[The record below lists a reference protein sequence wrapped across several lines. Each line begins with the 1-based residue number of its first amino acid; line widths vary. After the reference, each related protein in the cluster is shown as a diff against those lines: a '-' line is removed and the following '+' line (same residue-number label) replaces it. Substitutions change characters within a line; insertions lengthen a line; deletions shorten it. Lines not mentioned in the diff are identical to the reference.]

1 MTAAAAYPDPRRHP
15 WRADLAA
22 TGLEG
27 RVPSARFAA
36 GVARRVCR
44 GCASL
49 KAAPDDGAEQASQLL
64 FGEIFTVYEE
74 ADGWA
79 WGQNGGDGYVG
90 YVDASAL
97 AADLAAPSH
106 RVTALRSFLYAGP
119 TLKRPPLDVLS
130 LTSPVAVTGEAE
142 NGYLPLATG
151 GWIFAGHLAPLDR
164 PEPDYVATAL
174 RLLGTPYLWGGRSS
188 LGLDCSAL
196 VQLALAAA
204 GIDAP
209 RDSDMQRGE
218 VGVSLGPVPADGAG
232 VAFRRGDIVFF
243 PGHVGIMLD
252 GERLVHATAFVM
264 AVTVEPLAAVITRTD
279 PTRGGGLLAVR
290 RLPASP
296 AAGA

>member
-1 MTAAAAYPDPRRHP
+1 MTVAADCPDPRRHP

-22 TGLEG
+22 SELEG
-27 RVPSARFAA
+27 RVPSARFVA
-36 GVARRVCR
+36 GTARRVR
-44 GCASL
+44 QGCASL
-49 KAAPDDGAEQASQLL
+49 KAAAEDGAEQVSQLL
-64 FGEIFTVYEE
+64 FGESFTVYDE

-79 WGQNGGDGYVG
+79 WGQNASDGYVG
-90 YVDASAL
+90 YARAAAL
-97 AADLAAPSH
+97 AADLPAPSH
-106 RVTALRSFLYAGP
+106 RVAALRSFLYPAP
-119 TLKRPPLDVLS
+119 TLRRQPLDVLS
-130 LTSPVAVTGEAE
+130 LTSPVAVAGEAE

-151 GWIFAGHLAPLDR
+151 GWMFAGHLAALEQ

-174 RLLGTPYLWGGRSS
+174 RLIGTPYLWGGRSS

-204 GIDAP
+204 GIKAP

-218 VGVSLGPVPADGAG
+218 VGVSLGAVAADGAG
-232 VAFRRGDIVFF
+232 VAFRRGDLVFF

-264 AVTVEPLAAVITRTD
+264 AVTVEPLVAVISRTD

-290 RLPASP
+290 RLPTLP